1 MYTFS
6 KEMHICCQLIRYSRA
21 CGSYHALLDR
31 RLPLTRKL
39 LHQGFLV
46 AQLKSSLLRVCSVCG
61 NHIPFFFT
69 FMTYHR
75 VCNKSNTTGASRGD
89 EIAHL
94 SGSPNW
100 APVITCI
107 SGICVVHLV
116 KIHVFTYL
124 VQCCD
129 VRYNVCCQ
137 TIFALLPFIWRGR
150 IGHMVVG
157 FTTTCVISAFHQ

>member
-1 MYTFS
+1 MTS
-6 KEMHICCQLIRYSRA
+6 TE
-21 CGSYHALLDR
+21 
-31 RLPLTRKL
+31 PLEILGAAASVLEATVY
-39 LHQGFLV
+39 QGE
-46 AQLKSSLLRVCSVCG
+46 
-61 NHIPFFFT
+61 H
-69 FMTYHR
+69 
-75 VCNKSNTTGASRGD
+75 D
-89 EIAHL
+89 
-94 SGSPNW
+94 
-100 APVITCI
+100 TCI